1 MTAASGVGRSSF
13 TTTHRAAL
21 NVVRVGPDV
30 VALTAALAISLGW
43 WPLHLL
49 LLIIGFSV
57 GAYGTLIGAGGGF
70 VLVPILLVIYP
81 TETPTQLTAVS
92 LATVFANAGSGSV
105 AYLRARRVDL
115 RSAALFSLATL
126 PGAVLGALSVQ
137 ALSRGAFNVIFGAAL
152 TVVSLV
158 LLSNPDRRL
167 QLEGVFPATERR
179 ELVDAEG
186 HAYRYEYNLPLAL
199 AASAVVGFLSSLL
212 GIGGGIIHVPFM
224 SQVLGFPTHIAT
236 ATSHAVLAVMAGAG
250 SATHLVQGAFN
261 GIVYRTL
268 FLAAGVVLGAQVGAR
283 LSGRVRATW
292 LLRLLALALLVVGLR
307 LLVTPIIHL

>member
-1 MTAASGVGRSSF
+1 
-13 TTTHRAAL
+13 L
-21 NVVRVGPDV
+21 
-30 VALTAALAISLGW
+30 LTIAVAISLGW

-49 LLIIGFSV
+49 LLAIGFGV

-126 PGAVLGALSVQ
+126 PGAILGALTVQ

-167 QLEGVFPATERR
+167 QLEGIFPATEQR
-179 ELVDAEG
+179 EFVDAEG
-186 HAYRYEYNLPLAL
+186 HTYRYRYNLPLAL
-199 AASAVVGFLSSLL
+199 VASAVVGFLSSLL

-224 SQVLGFPTHIAT
+224 AQVLGFPTHIAT

-250 SATHLVQGAFN
+250 TITHLVEGAFN
-261 GIVYRTL
+261 GTLYRTL

-292 LLRLLALALLVVGLR
+292 LLRLLALALLLVGLR
-307 LLVTPIIHL
+307 LLATPLFHL

>member
-1 MTAASGVGRSSF
+1 
-13 TTTHRAAL
+13 L
-21 NVVRVGPDV
+21 VVVTFAMAV
-30 VALTAALAISLGW
+30 SLGW
-43 WPLHLL
+43 WPLHILL
-49 LLIIGFSV
+49 LVIGFGV
-57 GAYGTLIGAGGGF
+57 GTYGTLIGAGGGF

-115 RSAALFSLATL
+115 RSAAFFSLATL
-126 PGAVLGALSVQ
+126 PGAVLGALTVQ
-137 ALSRGAFNVIFGAAL
+137 ALSRGAFNVLFGAVL
-152 TVVSLV
+152 TMASLV

-167 QLEGVFPATERR
+167 HLERIFPATERR
-179 ELVDAEG
+179 ELIDAEG
-186 HAYRYEYNLPLAL
+186 HTYRYKYNLPLAL

-224 SQVLGFPTHIAT
+224 AQVLGFPTHIAT

-250 SATHLVQGAFN
+250 TITHLVQGAFN
-261 GIVYRTL
+261 GILYRTL

-283 LSGRVRATW
+283 LSGRVRSAS
-292 LLRLLALALLVVGLR
+292 LLRLLALALLLVGLR
-307 LLVTPIIHL
+307 LLATPLFHL

>member
-1 MTAASGVGRSSF
+1 MVTIATAV
-13 TTTHRAAL
+13 
-21 NVVRVGPDV
+21 
-30 VALTAALAISLGW
+30 SLGW
-43 WPLHLL
+43 WPLHILL
-49 LLIIGFSV
+49 LVIGFVV
-57 GAYGTLIGAGGGF
+57 GTYGTLIGAGGGF

-126 PGAVLGALSVQ
+126 PGAVLGALTVQ
-137 ALSRGAFNVIFGAAL
+137 ALSRGAFNFLFGAVL
-152 TVVSLV
+152 TMASLV

-167 QLEGVFPATERR
+167 QLERIFPATERR
-179 ELVDAEG
+179 ELIDAEG
-186 HAYRYEYNLPLAL
+186 HTYRYKYNLPLAL

-224 SQVLGFPTHIAT
+224 AQVLGFPTHIAT

-250 SATHLVQGAFN
+250 TITHLVQGAFN
-261 GIVYRTL
+261 GILYRTL

-283 LSGRVRATW
+283 LSGRVRSAW
-292 LLRLLALALLVVGLR
+292 LLRLLALALLLVGLR
-307 LLVTPIIHL
+307 LLATPLFHL

>member
-1 MTAASGVGRSSF
+1 MVTGIF
-13 TTTHRAAL
+13 
-21 NVVRVGPDV
+21 
-30 VALTAALAISLGW
+30 AISLGW

-49 LLIIGFSV
+49 LLAVGFGV

-70 VLVPILLVIYP
+70 VLVPVLLVIYP

-92 LATVFANAGSGSV
+92 LATVFANAASGSV
-105 AYLRARRVDL
+105 AYLRAKRVDL
-115 RSAALFSLATL
+115 RSAAMFSLATL

-137 ALSRGAFNVIFGAAL
+137 SLSRGAFNVIFGAAL

-167 QLEGVFPATERR
+167 KLEGIFPATERR
-179 ELVDAEG
+179 ELIDAEG
-186 HAYRYEYNLPLAL
+186 TTYRYRYNLPLAL
-199 AASAVVGFLSSLL
+199 SVSAMVGFLSSLL

-224 SQVLGFPTHIAT
+224 AQVLGFPTHIAT

-250 SATHLVQGAFN
+250 TATHMVQGAFN
-261 GIVYRTL
+261 GTLYRTL

-283 LSGRVRATW
+283 LSGKVRATW
-292 LLRLLALALLVVGLR
+292 LVRLLALALLLVGLR
-307 LLVTPIIHL
+307 LLASPIVRL